1 MADNTISGYFNLL
14 GATSSAATAAAATA
28 ASSSTSSSDS
38 SEKSAA
44 SGMDMNDFLSLM
56 VAQLQNQ
63 DMYNTVDD
71 SQFVQQMAQ
80 YSMIQTLTDLYQMSQ
95 SNYSLSLVG
104 KTVSIKDTDGT
115 TISGVVESAYVGSS
129 PDKVLVNGEYYSVK
143 NVTQISSTA
152 TTDTSK

>member
-14 GATSSAATAAAATA
+14 GATSSAATTAASTA
-28 ASSSTSSSDS
+28 ASSTTSSDS
-38 SEKSAA
+38 DTSAA
-44 SGMDMNDFLSLM
+44 SGMDMEDFLSLM

-71 SQFVQQMAQ
+71 SEFVAQMAQ

-104 KTVSIKDTDGT
+104 KTVSITDTDGT
-115 TISGVVESAYVGSS
+115 KISGVVDSAYVGSS
-129 PDKVLVNGEYYSVK
+129 PDKVLVNGAYYSVK
-143 NVTQISSTA
+143 NITQISATA